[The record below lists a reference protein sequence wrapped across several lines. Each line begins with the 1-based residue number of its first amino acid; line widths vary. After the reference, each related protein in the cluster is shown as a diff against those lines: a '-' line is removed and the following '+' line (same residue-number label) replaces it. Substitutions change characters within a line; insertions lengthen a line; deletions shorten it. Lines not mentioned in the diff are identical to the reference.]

1 MQISD
6 LEMCVQLAEKLNF
19 SRAAEACFITQPV
32 LSKHVSAVEREIGA
46 RLFQRDHRSVSLTC
60 AGVEFVKG
68 AKACLAEYGRMLES
82 VQLAKGGLQ
91 ALVKIACPQGLF
103 RDYLPDIVSRFI
115 DSHPHIR
122 IEIEG
127 MSIPELV
134 DAIPQRT
141 HDVFIIPENTFS
153 FHTLRSVAF
162 LEYDYGVLVAP
173 DGPLS
178 DKRSISIRDLRD
190 VTVKLQSSRILG
202 GLEDTI
208 FKYLDPGESGAVIE
222 QDVGDRLDDWFFSLS
237 GADCVGLASAGTR
250 GYLEPDLKFIPFNT
264 NEDVPKMRMVVAWD
278 ESRKT
283 QGLAAFLRSFLELT
297 KKQN

>member
-19 SRAAEACFITQPV
+19 SRAAEACFVTQPV
-32 LSKHVSAVEREIGA
+32 LSKHVSAVEKEIGI

-60 AGVEFVKG
+60 AGIEFVKG
-68 AKACLAEYGRMLES
+68 AKACLAEYERMLES

-103 RDYLPDIVSRFI
+103 REYLPDIVSRFI
-115 DSHPHIR
+115 DSHPR
-122 IEIEG
+122 VRVEIEG

-134 DAIPQRT
+134 DAVPQRI

-153 FHTLRSVAF
+153 FRTLRSIAF
-162 LEYDYGVLVAP
+162 LEYDYGVLTAP

-178 DKRSISIRDLRD
+178 DKNSISIHDLRG
-190 VTVKLQSSRILG
+190 VKVKLQSSKILG
-202 GLEDTI
+202 SLENTI
-208 FKYLDPGESGAVIE
+208 FSFLNPDKNGIVIE

-237 GADCVGLASAGTR
+237 GNDCVGISSAGTR
-250 GYLEPDLKFIPFNT
+250 GYLEPDLKFIPFDADEN
-264 NEDVPKMRMVVAWD
+264 VPTMRMMIAWD
-278 ESRKT
+278 ESRET
-283 QGLAAFLRSFLELT
+283 PGLSAFLRSFLEMT
-297 KKQN
+297 KTRD